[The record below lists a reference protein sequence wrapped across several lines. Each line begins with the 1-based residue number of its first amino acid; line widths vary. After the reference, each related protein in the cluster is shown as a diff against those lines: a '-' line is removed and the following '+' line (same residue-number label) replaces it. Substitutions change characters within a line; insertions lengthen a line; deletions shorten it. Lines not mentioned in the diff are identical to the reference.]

1 MHPLKTISLALLA
14 TAATASAAPRFALV
28 RVKDIYAALP
38 STAVLQIDLKKERD
52 QIMKDQRAEELRK
65 IIAELQV
72 LQAQLSDKAN
82 PPDEATGKK
91 LARTYEIKRQEAH
104 TLQQEFEN
112 FKTEQ
117 EKNINKKMVAN
128 MRKSLDRIVNTSTK
142 LAKERGF
149 HAVFDSSGSTNTGV
163 PFVLYSKEAPDL
175 TEDVQAALKPGEPP
189 MPVMEP
195 ATSAPAPHKTIPPG
209 KPGTP
214 APAEKADPGAGQFD

>member
-1 MHPLKTISLALLA
+1 MHPLKTISLTLLA
-14 TAATASAAPRFALV
+14 MAATASAAPRFALV

-38 STAVLQIDLKKERD
+38 STAVLQIQLKKERD
-52 QIMKDQRAEELRK
+52 EIMKDQRAEELRK
-65 IIAELQV
+65 IISELQT

-117 EKNINKKMVAN
+117 EKAINKRMVAS
-128 MRKSLDRIVNTSTK
+128 MRKSLDRITGASVK

-149 HAVFDSSGSTNTGV
+149 DSVFDSTGSTNTGV
-163 PFVLYSKEAPDL
+163 PFVLYSKNAPDL
-175 TEDVQAALKPGEPP
+175 TEDVQALLKPGEPP
-189 MPVMEP
+189 MPAME
-195 ATSAPAPHKTIPPG
+195 AAAKPAPTPAA
-209 KPGTP
+209 P
-214 APAEKADPGAGQFD
+214 APAEKADPGAGHFD